1 MSGYN
6 KRTGWF
12 GLTQTKARQW
22 CRHSPDE
29 SIEADYGSLEY
40 CFHHLKKKGFK
51 FKDAVWSD
59 ENFVEVKANPDE
71 LWEALSGQPSDA
83 NRSNYYY

>member
-12 GLTQTKARQW
+12 SLTQTKARHW

-40 CFHHLKKKGFK
+40 CFYYLKKKGFK
-51 FKDAVWSD
+51 FRDAVWTD
-59 ENFVEVKANPDE
+59 ESFVCVKADPDE
-71 LWEALSGQPSDA
+71 LWEALSGQPSDP
-83 NRSNYYY
+83 NRSSYYY